1 MPVVGDNIVLT
12 RIISLIRQCITRYIA
27 SQSLDSLLFI
37 KSGGDSIKYSNVTLT
52 EDDVDIFK

>member
-12 RIISLIRQCITRYIA
+12 RIISLIRQCITRYIVR
-27 SQSLDSLLFI
+27 QSLDSLLFI

-52 EDDVDIFK
+52 EDDVDMFK